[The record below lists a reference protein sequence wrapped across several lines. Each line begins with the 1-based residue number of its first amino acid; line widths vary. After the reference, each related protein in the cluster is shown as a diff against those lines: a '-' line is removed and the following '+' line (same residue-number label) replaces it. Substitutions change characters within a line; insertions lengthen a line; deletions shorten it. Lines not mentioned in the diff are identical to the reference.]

1 MNRIED
7 IQKMLK
13 VGDKI
18 TIRYSKKL
26 AQDGNSLLTNRMGV
40 VSALKMSGG
49 NLIGVHADVM
59 VMRRIRNYYIPLAS
73 IEGPEDINRIRTLSI
88 LKSTIL

>member
-1 MNRIED
+1 
-7 IQKMLK
+7 MLK
-13 VGDKI
+13 VGDEI
-18 TIRYSKKL
+18 IIRYSKKL
-26 AQDGNSLLTNRMGV
+26 AQDGNNLLTNRTGI
-40 VSALKMSGG
+40 VSALRIFNG
-49 NLIGVHADVM
+49 NLVGVYADVK

>member
-1 MNRIED
+1 
-7 IQKMLK
+7 MLK
-13 VGDKI
+13 VGDEI

-26 AQDGNSLLTNRMGV
+26 AQDGNNFLTNRTGI
-40 VSALKMSGG
+40 VSALRIFNG
-49 NLIGVHADVM
+49 NLVGVYADVK

>member
-1 MNRIED
+1 
-7 IQKMLK
+7 MLK

-26 AQDGNSLLTNRMGV
+26 AQDGNNLLTNRIGV
-40 VSALKMSGG
+40 ISALRMSNG
-49 NLIGVHADVM
+49 NLIGVYADVK
-59 VMRRIRNYYIPLAS
+59 VMKRMRNYYIPLAS

>member
-1 MNRIED
+1 
-7 IQKMLK
+7 MLK

-26 AQDGNSLLTNRMGV
+26 AQNGNNLLVNRIGV
-40 VSALKMSGG
+40 VTRLLFNAG
-49 NLIGVHADVM
+49 NLIGVYADVK
-59 VMRRIRNYYIPLAS
+59 VMRRNRNYYIPYSS
-73 IEGPEDINRIRTLSI
+73 IEGCNEINKLRVLSI

>member
-1 MNRIED
+1 
-7 IQKMLK
+7 MLK

-26 AQDGNSLLTNRMGV
+26 AQDGNNLLTNRTGV
-40 VSALKMSGG
+40 VSALKMSSGH
-49 NLIGVHADVM
+49 LTGVYADVK
-59 VMRRIRNYYIPLAS
+59 VMKRMRNYYIPLAS
-73 IEGPEDINRIRTLSI
+73 IEGPKDINRIRTLSI

>member
-1 MNRIED
+1 
-7 IQKMLK
+7 MLK

-26 AQDGNSLLTNRMGV
+26 AQNGHNLLTNRTGTITRV
-40 VSALKMSGG
+40 LIAGG
-49 NLIGVHADVM
+49 NLIGVYADVKA
-59 VMRRIRNYYIPLAS
+59 MRRIRNFYIPAAS
-73 IEGPEDINRIRTLSI
+73 IEGGDEVNKIRVLSL

>member
-1 MNRIED
+1 
-7 IQKMLK
+7 MLK

-26 AQDGNSLLTNRMGV
+26 AQDGNNMLTNRMGV
-40 VSALKMSGG
+40 VSALRLSGG
-49 NLIGVHADVM
+49 NMVGVYADVK
-59 VMRRIRNYYIPLAS
+59 VMRRMRNYYIPLAS

>member
-1 MNRIED
+1 
-7 IQKMLK
+7 MLK

-26 AQDGNSLLTNRMGV
+26 AQEGNNLLTNRIGI
-40 VSALKMSGG
+40 VSSLRMSNG
-49 NLIGVHADVM
+49 NLIGVYADVK
-59 VMRRIRNYYIPLAS
+59 VMRRMRNYYIPLAS

>member
-1 MNRIED
+1 
-7 IQKMLK
+7 MLK

-26 AQDGNSLLTNRMGV
+26 AQDGNNLLTNRTGI
-40 VSALKMSGG
+40 VSALRISNG
-49 NLIGVHADVM
+49 NLVGVYADVK